1 MVELRPTALG
11 GLAVASL
18 LVIAPPLSA
27 QEGFPADTPSV
38 VSAQDGQAEAEDKI
52 VVNVSRIGNGNG
64 RVGCA
69 LYLNEDGFPAK
80 NEKAHKTMWATINS
94 SEAVCEFDGIEPGT
108 YAVSVFHDEDMNGK
122 LNTKFLGRPAEGWG
136 VSNNVSAG
144 TFGPPGY
151 DEARF
156 QYTGNTMHIS
166 IELIEP

>member
-1 MVELRPTALG
+1 MAKRLSSLRAIAFCASVLMSTPAL
-11 GLAVASL
+11 
-18 LVIAPPLSA
+18 A

-38 VSAQDGQAEAEDKI
+38 VSAQDGQAESEDKI

-151 DEARF
+151 DEASF